1 MKKSLYASK
10 AERYVEK
17 FAGLYTE
24 ITTDSTAELYARA
37 GIDLKSIAE
46 LKA

>member
-1 MKKSLYASK
+1 MKKSFYVSK
-10 AERYVEK
+10 TERYVEK

-24 ITTDSTAELYARA
+24 ITTDSTDELYARA
-37 GIDLKSIAE
+37 RIDLKSIAE

>member
-1 MKKSLYASK
+1 MKKSLYVSK
-10 AERYVEK
+10 VERYVEK

-24 ITTDSTAELYARA
+24 MTTDSTDELYARA